1 MEFIKQKKMLALFR
15 GLVGVIILI
24 LLTLGSR
31 EFFGTFRIRVLEKA
45 LNHLSISSF
54 TFIVIIGFV
63 AFMPMC
69 LYDYLISKKL
79 KLDISY
85 RKILKFGWI
94 SNAIAMVASI

>member
-45 LNHLSISSF
+45 IKSSF
-54 TFIVIIGFV
+54 NFIFYI
-63 AFMPMC
+63 
-69 LYDYLISKKL
+69 Y
-79 KLDISY
+79 
-85 RKILKFGWI
+85 
-94 SNAIAMVASI
+94 SNNRICSIYAYVSL